1 MMGDFEL
8 LQQEL
13 AARMPHN
20 RSLRGWLG
28 VFPATI
34 ALIGFIIVIGL
45 LTGGDTPA
53 DFAETLDRYGLSYQM
68 LRDGRFWHLLTGTF
82 IQSDPGIAW
91 SMILLL
97 VTSLVPCEYL
107 AGSKRMLITFF
118 TCDWIGSLL
127 MVISIR
133 LLAAMDVADAVQRL
147 SIPDAG
153 SSAAAHGCM
162 AAAAMLLPRRLAFVA
177 YGLLFGVTTVLL
189 FQQELDAA
197 IAHLAAVL
205 MGGALGWFFWR
216 PAVEAENAGTPIVAV
231 ETGSGANLPVGRN

>member
-1 MMGDFEL
+1 MKDDLVQLKQL
-8 LQQEL
+8 LAL
-13 AARMPHN
+13 RMPQD
-20 RSLRGWLG
+20 RSLRGWIG

-34 ALIGFIIVIGL
+34 ALISFIIFVGL
-45 LTGGDTPA
+45 LTGGDTSA
-53 DFAETLDRYGLSYQM
+53 DFAEKLDRYGLSYEM
-68 LRDGRFWHLLTGTF
+68 IRDGRFWHLLTGTF

-118 TCDWIGSLL
+118 TCDWVGSLL
-127 MVISIR
+127 MVIGVR
-133 LLAAMDVADAVQRL
+133 LMAALDISDAVERL
-147 SIPDAG
+147 SMPDAG

-162 AAAAMLLPRRLAFVA
+162 AAAMMLLPRRLAFIT
-177 YGLLFGVTTVLL
+177 YGIFLGVTLALL

-197 IAHLAAVL
+197 IAHLVAVL

-216 PAVEAENAGTPIVAV
+216 PAVEAENANARV
-231 ETGSGANLPVGRN
+231 EAGSGANVTLGRN